1 MPKCTTTRQSIKN
14 IHRYPAIY
22 KCPNEILD
30 EIFSIACMDGGAT
43 GRTLSIVSKRI
54 CEVSKV
60 SKYQTLLVNQH
71 QLRSLALVLHSL
83 PLSARRVVHLVI
95 QSSNWQPHVQASYYD
110 RFFDIDK
117 NRVLA
122 LVAHSLHTLEVW
134 ANHAQFFFPITLPSL
149 RVLILGGSARVEK
162 HSKREAACYPALKH
176 FYLSIRHYDCDF
188 NLLLVTRT
196 APALEVF
203 KLWYCPGRRR
213 AMESIIQKPT
223 SFRIVLRP
231 YESIPLPRDPYA
243 WDQKFDS
250 NIPLLRNGQ
259 IE

>member
-1 MPKCTTTRQSIKN
+1 MFYDKTN

-22 KCPNEILD
+22 KCPDEIMD

-117 NRVLA
+117 NRVLT
-122 LVAHSLHTLEVW
+122 LVAHSLHMLKVV
-134 ANHAQFFFPITLPSL
+134 AYHSQLLLPIPLPSL
-149 RVLILGGSARVEK
+149 RDLTLRGGIKVEK
-162 HSKREAACYPALKH
+162 CMKRGKACYPALKC
-176 FYLSIRHYDCDF
+176 FQLSKFRHVDEY
-188 NLLLVTRT
+188 NLFLSSQIML
-196 APALEVF
+196 PPLE
-203 KLWYCPGRRR
+203 
-213 AMESIIQKPT
+213 
-223 SFRIVLRP
+223 
-231 YESIPLPRDPYA
+231 
-243 WDQKFDS
+243 
-250 NIPLLRNGQ
+250 
-259 IE
+259 